1 MLRGVQYPKH
11 YVILGINHILMKQKL
26 ILGIAALAVTFQS
39 FAQTPGK
46 IEKTG
51 QVLLPNGWKLSPV
64 GRSLPLGDLPLNM
77 QLSASGKFLA
87 VTNNGQSTQ
96 SLQLIDPR
104 SEKLLDEKVLGKS
117 WYGIAFSK
125 DESKLYASGGN
136 DNVILTFNITDNK
149 LGKPDT
155 IKLGLPW
162 PKNKIGPTGIAVNKA
177 NTRLYNVTKED
188 STLYIIDPNKGSI
201 LNKVKLSAEAYS
213 CILSPDEKTVYISL
227 WGGDKVAFYNTET
240 QKLSSIDAGSHPNEL
255 LLNKKGTL
263 LFVANANDNSVS
275 IINTATRKTIEVV
288 ATALYPTKLTGSTT
302 NGFALSA
309 NEKTLYIANAD
320 NNCLAVFDVSKPGS
334 SQSRGFIPVG
344 WYPTNVKMLGN
355 KILVSNGK
363 GFTSMANPKGPQPVK
378 KADNSGY
385 QTGAI
390 NSHEQYIGG
399 LFKGTLSFIDVPND
413 IKLKAYTKQ
422 VYANTPFSNKIA
434 AVAPGEAGNPIPRK
448 KGDVSPIKHVFYI
461 IKENRTYDQ
470 VMGDV
475 AAGNG
480 DTSLCI
486 FGKKVTPN
494 LHAIASEFVLLDN
507 FYVDAEVSADGHN
520 WSMAAYATDFVEK
533 NWPTSYG
540 SRGGS
545 YDYEGTRKAA
555 YPRDGFIWDYCKRAG
570 VTYRTY
576 GEFAEGGAKPSTS
589 LKSLEDH
596 YCKLAPGFDMNIK
609 DVTRT
614 EAWAHDFDSLLTK
627 NAVPQFNTIRI
638 SNDHTSGQRKGAITP
653 TAAVADNDLA
663 VGQFIEHLS
672 NSSIWKESVVFVLED
687 DAQNGPDHV
696 DAHRSP
702 VFIAGPYVKRNVVIN
717 NMYSTSGVLRTIE
730 LILGLPPMSQYD
742 AAAMPLYECFTS
754 KPNLSPYIAKPA
766 QVNLEQRNIAV
777 NESSKRS
784 ESFNLAKEDSA
795 PDLDLNEVI
804 WKSVKGENSI
814 MPAPKRSAFVILEKK
829 KKQDND

>member
-1 MLRGVQYPKH
+1 
-11 YVILGINHILMKQKL
+11 MKQKL

-39 FAQTPGK
+39 FSQTPGK
-46 IEKTG
+46 IERTG
-51 QVLLPNGWKLSPV
+51 QVLLPNGWKLSQV

-136 DNVILTFNITDNK
+136 DNVILTFHITDNK
-149 LGKPDT
+149 LGTPDT

-213 CILSPDEKTVYISL
+213 CILSPDEKTIYISL

-240 QKLSSIDAGSHPNEL
+240 QKLSSINAGSHPNEL

-275 IINTATRKTIEVV
+275 IINTATRKTIETIS
-288 ATALYPTKLTGSTT
+288 TALYPTKLTGSTT

-363 GFTSMANPKGPQPVK
+363 GFTSMANPRGPQPVK
-378 KADNSGY
+378 KTDNSGY
-385 QTGAI
+385 QTGAK
-390 NSHEQYIGG
+390 NTREQYIGG

-470 VMGDV
+470 VLGDV

-533 NWPTSYG
+533 TWPTSYG
-540 SRGGS
+540 SRGGT
-545 YDYEGTRKAA
+545 YDFEGTRKAA

-576 GEFAEGGAKPSTS
+576 GEFAEGGAKPSAS

-614 EAWAHDFDSLLTK
+614 EVWAHDFDSLLTK

-653 TAAVADNDLA
+653 ISAVADNDLA

-672 NSSIWKESVVFVLED
+672 NSPIWKESVVFVLED

-702 VFIAGPYVKRNVVIN
+702 VFIAGPYVKRNAVIN

-742 AAAMPLYECFTS
+742 AAAMPLYECFTA
-754 KPNLSPYIAKPA
+754 KPNLSPYIARPA
-766 QVNLEQRNIAV
+766 QVDLEQRNIAV

-795 PDLDLNEVI
+795 PDLDLNEVV
-804 WKSVKGENSI
+804 WKSVKGEGSI